1 MSRQPYDGYVLNVV
15 RMYPSL
21 VEQLKEKRSAAMSR
35 TAAGGAG
42 GASLPGKPTER
53 AALVT
58 LGEQEQRWLEAVSW
72 AVQTTREMPNG
83 TERLRLIDL
92 LFWRRTH
99 TMQGAALKL
108 HISYRTARRR
118 RREFL
123 RLVEEKLNL

>member
-15 RMYPSL
+15 RLYPRL
-21 VEQLKEKRSAAMSR
+21 VEQLEEKRAAAMSL

-58 LGEQEQRWLEAVSW
+58 LGEQEQRWLEAVAGAIRDTKALSDG
-72 AVQTTREMPNG
+72 A
-83 TERLRLIDL
+83 ERLRLIDL

-118 RREFL
+118 RWDFL